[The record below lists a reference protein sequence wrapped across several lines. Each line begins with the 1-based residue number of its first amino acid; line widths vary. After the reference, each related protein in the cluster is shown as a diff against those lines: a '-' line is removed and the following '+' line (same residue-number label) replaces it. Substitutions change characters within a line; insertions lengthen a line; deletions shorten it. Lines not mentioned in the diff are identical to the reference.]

1 MISDQMTSL
10 RLLLTHQYSEFIDIK
25 DFNCSKELKVQNIH
39 IQTIW
44 GWHVKLISNTLLFAV
59 YMNSTLYYSNA
70 FSYCPFEYF
79 DKEWTYLH
87 WIFWSRILRILL
99 KYIWTHFFYQLF
111 RYILKEHQLNHLNW
125 NILRCS
131 TCYLTLPK
139 LPIFTLL
146 FFNKIS

>member
-39 IQTIW
+39 SQTIW

-99 KYIWTHFFYQLF
+99 KYIWTHFFLSTLSVYFEGTSIKSSQLKYF
-111 RYILKEHQLNHLNW
+111 EMFYM
-125 NILRCS
+125 
-131 TCYLTLPK
+131 
-139 LPIFTLL
+139 L
-146 FFNKIS
+146 FNPS